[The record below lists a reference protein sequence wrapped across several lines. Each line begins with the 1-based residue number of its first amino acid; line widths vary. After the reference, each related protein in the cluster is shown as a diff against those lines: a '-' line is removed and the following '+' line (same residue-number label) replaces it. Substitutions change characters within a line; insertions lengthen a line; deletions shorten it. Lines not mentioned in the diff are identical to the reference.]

1 MQTSC
6 DLTHAIGVSY
16 SRHILYMVIAGTVI
30 LAPSRSDAQ
39 AAQDPAAAS
48 ENVTVAQK
56 WRFFVQETFT
66 PLTIVASAATG
77 GESQATNTDP
87 KYGVGTLAMAKRFG
101 AATVDNVTQNFFCDF
116 VMASILHEDTKYR
129 RRGDQYGFW
138 ARMGYAISRAVVT
151 RTNTGAST
159 VNWANFTGTA
169 LSVGLSNAYYP
180 TRSRNLNA
188 TAINWG
194 SSTAGTGFGNL
205 APEFLPDV
213 KRWLKRHHL

>member
-1 MQTSC
+1 MQTQRGLAHPIRVG
-6 DLTHAIGVSY
+6 DL
-16 SRHILYMVIAGTVI
+16 LYLAIAGAVL

-39 AAQDPAAAS
+39 TVPDPATVS
-48 ENVTVAQK
+48 GPVTVAQK
-56 WRFFVQETFT
+56 WQFFLQETFT
-66 PLTIVASAATG
+66 PMTIIASAATG

-87 KYGVGTLAMAKRFG
+87 KYGVGSIAMAKRFG

-116 VMASILHEDTKYR
+116 VMASVLHEDTKYR
-129 RRGDQYGFW
+129 RRGEQHGFW
-138 ARMGYAISRAVVT
+138 SRLGYAVSRAVVT
-151 RTNTGAST
+151 RTDTGGST

-180 TRSRNLNA
+180 TRSRNLDA

-194 SSTAGTGFGNL
+194 FSTAGTGFGNL
-205 APEFLPDV
+205 APEFLPDF